1 MTETIPKCFPANEEL
16 RTFIFFREG
25 GVWYPIGLPP
35 STVADNAERNPG
47 RSASR
52 MRLPVRLCG
61 DYNDGGRAAI
71 T

>member
-35 STVADNAERNPG
+35 STVADNAECDPG
-47 RSASR
+47 TLRVEDALTGEVVW
-52 MRLPVRLCG
+52 RLQ
-61 DYNDGGRAAI
+61 
-71 T
+71 